1 MLSDEFRLCQFRC
14 QSSVL
19 SCGVKW
25 PGRDSDYISPSNA
38 ELVMR
43 GAVPALP
50 HASAWHGAY
59 SGTSDDFS
67 STLSFETNTNISE
80 KVLTLH

>member
-1 MLSDEFRLCQFRC
+1 
-14 QSSVL
+14 
-19 SCGVKW
+19 
-25 PGRDSDYISPSNA
+25 
-38 ELVMR
+38 MR